1 MTSFT
6 IPTVE
11 TDRLILRAFSEADLD
26 AVFAFNQTER
36 SHWVGGPKET
46 RHECWRV
53 IIGILGHWAVR
64 GYGFWMIEEKATGTQ
79 AGGVGILHH
88 EGWDE
93 PELGWHLYEG
103 FEGKGIAYEAALAAR
118 TYAANNF
125 AIPAPISYF
134 DPENTRSVALAKR
147 LGATLEREGEVIGHA
162 CHVYRHP
169 VTEVAA

>member
-53 IIGILGHWAVR
+53 IIGILGHCAVR

-125 AIPAPISYF
+125 AIPTPISYI